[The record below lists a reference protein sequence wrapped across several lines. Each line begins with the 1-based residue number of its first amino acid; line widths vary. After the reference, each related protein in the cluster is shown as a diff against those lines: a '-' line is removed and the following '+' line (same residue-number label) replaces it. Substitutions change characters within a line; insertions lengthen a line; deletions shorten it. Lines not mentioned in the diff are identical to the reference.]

1 MRCQNC
7 HRELTG
13 DEPVYRVATGHAVG
27 SLCAYCATQSPDAAL
42 FLDQRWRPPQ
52 RCCHCGR
59 PVILNGR
66 RRLPRHVACSDRCR
80 QAARNTAQWEIVPSE
95 RACPTCGVTFSPKR
109 IDTSYCSHA
118 CQQRAYRN
126 RHGHGELSPSERAC
140 PICGVT
146 FMPRRSDATY
156 CSHACR
162 QSAYRNS
169 HRRAELSLSERACP
183 ICGVTFAPKRSD
195 TTYCSRACRQ
205 RAYLTRQAAGS
216 PLPGAASRSPAN
228 VLSRLRQSSD

>member
-7 HRELTG
+7 RRELTAV
-13 DEPVYRVATGHAVG
+13 EPVYRVATGYNLIWRKRWDDHTVG
-27 SLCAYCATQSPDAAL
+27 SLCTDCATRSPDAAL

-66 RRLPRHVACSDRCR
+66 RRAPRFIACGDRCR
-80 QAARNTAQWEIVPSE
+80 QAARNAARWEISPSE
-95 RACPTCGVTFSPKR
+95 RACPTCGVTFVPER
-109 IDTSYCSHA
+109 I
-118 CQQRAYRN
+118 N
-126 RHGHGELSPSERAC
+126 
-140 PICGVT
+140 V
-146 FMPRRSDATY
+146 TY

-216 PLPGAASRSPAN
+216 PLPGPASRSPAN
-228 VLSRLRQSSD
+228 VRSRLRQSSD